1 MGNKTRTI
9 CQWFRFLWLHRC
21 LLILEILLLDQ
32 MPVKPMAAP
41 CWYVMLPTW
50 SCSQHR
56 THKLAVD
63 FLGSKILCG
72 GLCCPIFCGDPHRY
86 FNPFKLLGHRWTSC
100 VCWLKL
106 DTTCCLIC
114 SWVNIPISSLLI
126 WKTQSFK
133 ILKYWLGKINDVCC
147 ENISELETLEKC
159 INEWN
164 TPKKKTVLTIVIP
177 MNSQLHPHW

>member
-1 MGNKTRTI
+1 MVTSMPSNFGNPSPRSNA
-9 CQWFRFLWLHRC
+9 CEADGRP
-21 LLILEILLLDQ
+21 LL
-32 MPVKPMAAP
+32 VCHAP
-41 CWYVMLPTW
+41 NMIMFPTW
-50 SCSQHR
+50 NAQIGCWFFGVKNPVSWALLSQ
-56 THKLAVD
+56 VCG
-63 FLGSKILCG
+63 FLDWKIT
-72 GLCCPIFCGDPHRY
+72 IFCDPHRY

-106 DTTCCLIC
+106 DTTCCSIC